1 MWINWE
7 KEIFEIKMNLWRRKL
22 SRPINKCPFLIGVP
36 DQTNRKWEV
45 TSYALVTKK
54 LLWERIPQEPIIVAL
69 EFPVYWVNPSIKDW
83 IRNNPSMNRM
93 FEIRSVWSTKNDNWL
108 FYSQLFFCSSGNSW
122 YNCPNPVTVDFWI
135 IAILDHPK
143 CPGDRI
149 RRSIGILQ
157 CAGRGGTGC
166 SPSLHLSPKKD
177 EARAGPAL
185 SVFTTE

>member
-1 MWINWE
+1 MSSYGRGLQNQVPYYLCAWMWINWE

-83 IRNNPSMNRM
+83 IRNNPSMNRR
-93 FEIRSVWSTKNDNWL
+93 FEIRSVWSTKKRRPKGRL
-108 FYSQLFFCSSGNSW
+108 FLPMQAEVAQHTTNKSSK
-122 YNCPNPVTVDFWI
+122 I
-135 IAILDHPK
+135 IP
-143 CPGDRI
+143 
-149 RRSIGILQ
+149 
-157 CAGRGGTGC
+157 
-166 SPSLHLSPKKD
+166 
-177 EARAGPAL
+177 
-185 SVFTTE
+185 

>member
-83 IRNNPSMNRM
+83 IRNNPSMNRR
-93 FEIRSVWSTKNDNWL
+93 FEIRSVWSTNKL
-108 FYSQLFFCSSGNSW
+108 K
-122 YNCPNPVTVDFWI
+122 V
-135 IAILDHPK
+135 
-143 CPGDRI
+143 
-149 RRSIGILQ
+149 
-157 CAGRGGTGC
+157 
-166 SPSLHLSPKKD
+166 SPSGLTFAVYGRACFGHSFSP
-177 EARAGPAL
+177 RACLPLPDYQAL
-185 SVFTTE
+185 SWIWLSYPCPSSNSPSRP